1 MRFSVPICGLGHPMH
16 PNSACFMDF
25 VQALVHELRFLG
37 HEVVP
42 PTTDGANVDK
52 SARPIVFGAQNM
64 ESIDDPGDP
73 GSFCPPNA
81 ILFNTEQLG
90 AVGAVPNRI
99 FDAVKTWRKR
109 TVWDYSQVNAAAL
122 RKLGVERVIHCPV
135 GYSPAMT
142 RITALPPEKEDI
154 DVLFYGSVESPHR
167 IMMMDRAGVKVL
179 DRGKILSDLRR
190 AGLKVEHVFGVYNRD
205 LDSYVARAKVVLN
218 LHYYEGGVFEIFR
231 CSHLLANKKCVVT
244 EDGGID
250 GDLEAFALRAMCY
263 VERREIV
270 EVCKELVA
278 DADMRRAYSDRGFSE
293 FSRTSLAENVKQAL
307 VLS

>member
-1 MRFSVPICGLGHPMH
+1 M
-16 PNSACFMDF
+16 
-25 VQALVHELRFLG
+25 QALVYTLRELG

-42 PTTDGANVDK
+42 PTTDGFNVDK
-52 SARPIVFGAQNM
+52 TARPIVFGAQNM
-64 ESIDDPGDP
+64 DSIDDPRDQ

-90 AVGAVPNRI
+90 AVGAVPKRI
-99 FDAVKTWRKR
+99 FDAVKTWKNRV
-109 TVWDYSQVNAAAL
+109 VWDYSQTNAAAL
-122 RKLGVERVIHCPV
+122 RKLGVEHVIHCPV
-135 GYSPAMT
+135 GYSPAMS
-142 RITALPPEKEDI
+142 RIEALPLEKEDI
-154 DVLFYGSVESPHR
+154 DVLFYGSVEPPQR
-167 IMMMDRAGVKVL
+167 IIGMHKSGIKVM

-250 GDLEAFALRAMCY
+250 RELEFFAKKSMCY
-263 VERREIV
+263 VERCEIV
-270 EVCKELVA
+270 ETCKMLVA
-278 DADMRRAYSDRGFSE
+278 DPDMRQVHGDQSFKE
-293 FSRTSLAENVKQAL
+293 FTKTSLAESVKHAL
-307 VLS
+307 EQS